1 MKGSPPPQ
9 VTTGGPP
16 RQEERDSGTEGSRVY
31 FASARLGHCP
41 SRAEAALVFRLL
53 SEPSLLSFH
62 ASPFSCSLCSA
73 GARKSRRRPLKRDH
87 SRGSSQQ
94 PPPHPNPPPSPPFLQ
109 NIPWLRRSCAGA
121 RGQASAARGPQRCR
135 LRCGQR
141 LPPYYSPPLH
151 PAVSSSHTLLNQS
164 SFTRKCLRFGMTPHP
179 PPPTPP
185 LDQNQTHPC
194 LLSHI

>member
-1 MKGSPPPQ
+1 MKGPPPPQ

-73 GARKSRRRPLKRDH
+73 GARKNRRRPLKRDH

-94 PPPHPNPPPSPPFLQ
+94 PPPPSPPHTHPTPTHLS
-109 NIPWLRRSCAGA
+109 PLPLSKTSPGLD
-121 RGQASAARGPQRCR
+121 GAARGHAAKLQLP
-135 LRCGQR
+135 GAPSDAASDVGNASHHTTP
-141 LPPYYSPPLH
+141 LPPQ
-151 PAVSSSHTLLNQS
+151 AVSSSHTLLNQRAVS
-164 SFTRKCLRFGMTPHP
+164 PA
-179 PPPTPP
+179 
-185 LDQNQTHPC
+185 NA
-194 LLSHI
+194 